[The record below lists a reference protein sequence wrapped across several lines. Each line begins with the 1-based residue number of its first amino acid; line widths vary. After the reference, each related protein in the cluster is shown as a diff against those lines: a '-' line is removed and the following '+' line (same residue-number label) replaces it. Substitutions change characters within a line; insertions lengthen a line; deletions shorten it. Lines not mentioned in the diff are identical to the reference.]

1 MKAPS
6 RQRRAALLR
15 AAIAAIAF
23 SGAGASAA
31 ADITLKNA
39 WMRPARAGAPTAAVY
54 VDVRTDVPL
63 KLVAARSPIAKSAG
77 FVLVDQNPD
86 GTTTERPVKEADIP
100 GGQETRFAY
109 NGSRIELRD
118 IVDTLPPGANVPLT
132 LEFVEARGDA
142 RHLIEIGVLVRGVI
156 LPPPPEPG
164 QSPETPK

>member
-6 RQRRAALLR
+6 RQRRATLLR

-39 WMRPARAGAPTAAVY
+39 WMRPARAGSPTAAVY

-100 GGQETRFAY
+100 GVRRRDSPTTAAASSCATSSIRCRRART
-109 NGSRIELRD
+109 SRSRWSSSRR
-118 IVDTLPPGANVPLT
+118 A
-132 LEFVEARGDA
+132 AMRG
-142 RHLIEIGVLVRGVI
+142 
-156 LPPPPEPG
+156 
-164 QSPETPK
+164 T